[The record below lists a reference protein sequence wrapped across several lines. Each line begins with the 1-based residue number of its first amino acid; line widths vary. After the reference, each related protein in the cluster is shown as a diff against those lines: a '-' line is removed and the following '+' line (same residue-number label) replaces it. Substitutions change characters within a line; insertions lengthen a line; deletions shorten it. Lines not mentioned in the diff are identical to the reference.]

1 MRSVDIFP
9 METPTDFKSSPLAV
23 FSGNM
28 IHIVY
33 PDGKV
38 TFIAE
43 EQLTEKQISKNL
55 ENCLVW
61 GRFEE
66 F

>member
-1 MRSVDIFP
+1 MKPPKIFP
-9 METPTDFKSSPLAV
+9 MEASIDFHSSPLAIL
-23 FSGNM
+23 SGNL
-28 IHIVY
+28 IHIIY

-43 EQLTEKQISKNL
+43 EELTEKQISKNL

>member
-1 MRSVDIFP
+1 MKPLEIFP
-9 METPTDFKSSPLAV
+9 MEAAIDFESSPLAIL
-23 FSGNM
+23 SGNI
-28 IHIVY
+28 IHIIY

-43 EQLTEKQISKNL
+43 KELREKQISKNL

>member
-1 MRSVDIFP
+1 MKPPEIFP
-9 METPTDFKSSPLAV
+9 MEASIDIQSSPLAIL
-23 FSGNM
+23 SGNL
-28 IHIVY
+28 IHIIY

-43 EQLTEKQISKNL
+43 EELTEKQISKNL

>member
-1 MRSVDIFP
+1 MKPPEIFP
-9 METPTDFKSSPLAV
+9 METPTDFQSSPLAV

-38 TFIAE
+38 TLIAE
-43 EQLTEKQISKNL
+43 EELTKKQISKNL
-55 ENCLVW
+55 ENCLFW